1 MRAETG
7 TLDVSVSCHLSP
19 CNPRAS
25 EAHTN
30 EIQLLVEPSR
40 RNYSRSQ
47 HHATHFIMLLAA
59 RRLVFSILFNAIVL
73 AKIVHLYVNA
83 HSFSLAAFLV
93 CLPVFLIPDV
103 LVLLLVWSLLQNRRG
118 RCSLLSTVA
127 SCLVRYGWPFLLKT

>member
-1 MRAETG
+1 
-7 TLDVSVSCHLSP
+7 
-19 CNPRAS
+19 
-25 EAHTN
+25 
-30 EIQLLVEPSR
+30 
-40 RNYSRSQ
+40 
-47 HHATHFIMLLAA
+47 MLLAA

-127 SCLVRYGWPFLLKT
+127 SCLVRYG